1 MVVVVGA
8 YWLSEGL
15 FGQYQEKAQLLI
27 EPLGMEEQQ
36 QEEEEKEQG
45 SECVLT
51 PCGCLSGEALSCQ
64 RRKRRCPSCGVAV
77 RVNIM
82 RVTECVCVCVYVYDP
97 VCVCVCVCGGKKVP
111 QPYVF
116 MHVSMSCLLCCELW
130 CRHFSKVTK
139 GSRCG

>member
-1 MVVVVGA
+1 MVVVVVVVVGA

-82 RVTECVCVCVYVYDP
+82 RVTECVCVCV
-97 VCVCVCVCGGKKVP
+97 CV
-111 QPYVF
+111 
-116 MHVSMSCLLCCELW
+116 
-130 CRHFSKVTK
+130 
-139 GSRCG
+139 